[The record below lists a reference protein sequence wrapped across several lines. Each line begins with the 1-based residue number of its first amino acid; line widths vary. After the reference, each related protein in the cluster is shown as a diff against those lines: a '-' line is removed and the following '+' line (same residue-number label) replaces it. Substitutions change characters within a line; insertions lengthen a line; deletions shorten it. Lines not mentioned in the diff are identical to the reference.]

1 MVNEDLHYVIGRKS
15 PITAHSLRFEANPKD
30 KRHNII
36 SPLFSEE
43 TYTYN
48 LSWFLS
54 LSVCLPPS
62 LSVSLH

>member
-1 MVNEDLHYVIGRKS
+1 MIMVNSDLHYVLDRKS
-15 PITAHSLRFEANPKD
+15 PITEHSLRFEDNPKD

-48 LSWFLS
+48 
-54 LSVCLPPS
+54 
-62 LSVSLH
+62 VS